1 MTKSTN
7 EMGRTEWICN
17 YCGKTNSDKSKIKTH
32 VQTHLH
38 LEHYCPHCSKPAKNP
53 EALKT
58 HIRTFHKMFQCPEKY
73 TSTPTFCCYPFLRSC
88 LMPLLLDVD
97 DLILQNM
104 RKSLDEEGKILW
116 SCAFCGKS
124 ARHKNSIKAHTQTH
138 LSVEQ
143 NCTVCGKP
151 SKNKES
157 LRIHMRLYH
166 KEMGN
171 QYPNYQCFHFAKSSH
186 IPGFPEP
193 ENLMLELFEEGQK
206 FFKCRVCG
214 KVGKRKDNLLAHIE
228 THLPTKPQTCDHC
241 GKLFK
246 TKNSLT
252 SHVSRWHRH
261 DK

>member
-7 EMGRTEWICN
+7 QMGRTEWTCN
-17 YCGKTNSDKSKIKTH
+17 HCGKSNSDKSKIKTH

-38 LEHYCPHCSKPAKNP
+38 LEHFCPHCSKPAKNP

-58 HIRTFHKMFQCPEKY
+58 HMRTFHKMFQHPEKCISA
-73 TSTPTFCCYPFLRSC
+73 TASILT
-88 LMPLLLDVD
+88 PLLLDVD
-97 DLILQNM
+97 DLILENM

-143 NCTVCGKP
+143 NCPVCGKP

-157 LRIHMRLYH
+157 LRNHIRLYH

-171 QYPNYQCFHFAKSSH
+171 QYPNYQSTYLHFCH

-241 GKLFK
+241 GKIFK

>member
-1 MTKSTN
+1 MW
-7 EMGRTEWICN
+7 EA
-17 YCGKTNSDKSKIKTH
+17 IKK
-32 VQTHLH
+32 QG
-38 LEHYCPHCSKPAKNP
+38 
-53 EALKT
+53 
-58 HIRTFHKMFQCPEKY
+58 IPEKPY
-73 TSTPTFCCYPFLRSC
+73 KTLSQG
-88 LMPLLLDVD
+88 D
-97 DLILQNM
+97 
-104 RKSLDEEGKILW
+104 
-116 SCAFCGKS
+116 GKS
-124 ARHKNSIKAHTQTH
+124 ISKL
-138 LSVEQ
+138 LSE
-143 NCTVCGKP
+143 
-151 SKNKES
+151 
-157 LRIHMRLYH
+157 R
-166 KEMGN
+166 
-171 QYPNYQCFHFAKSSH
+171 CFHFAKLSH